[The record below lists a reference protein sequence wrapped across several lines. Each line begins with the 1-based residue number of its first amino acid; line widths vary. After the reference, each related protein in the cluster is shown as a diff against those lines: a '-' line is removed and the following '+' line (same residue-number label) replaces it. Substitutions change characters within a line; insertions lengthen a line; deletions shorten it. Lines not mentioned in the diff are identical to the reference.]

1 MPATLSSV
9 ADEMYRPHPIAWLS
23 SHPRAADALLA
34 ALVVVAALVTHLAGE
49 TTVNDPNQPDPA
61 WWTVLFV
68 LAGTVPLYWRR
79 TQPLRS
85 GCVVVAAE
93 VVALFIGIG
102 GAAFLGSMV
111 AVYSIGAHTSGIRRT
126 RVISAIAAVVALL
139 FVAGWIDGLSLLD
152 EFISTGVVLVTAFV
166 LGDNLRRRRE
176 HLEDLAERAERA
188 EREQG
193 LLAEQRVAAERT
205 RTARDLHDV
214 VAHSVSVMVIQAA
227 AARRNLADAPDLA
240 AGALA
245 TIETT
250 GRQTMTELRS
260 ILGVLRTDAP
270 QPEGP
275 PTPPPSL
282 VHLEH
287 IAGLDD
293 LPVELLVEGD
303 LASLPDS
310 VSATGYRLVQEAL
323 TNVRRHAGPVG
334 RVAVVV
340 RVDGDGAS
348 ITVSD
353 DGRGPGT
360 LPDLDGF
367 GIVGMRERVAA
378 VGGTFHA
385 GPRPGGGW
393 QVRAT
398 MPIDAGT
405 AHRLAPSV
413 SS

>member
-1 MPATLSSV
+1 
-9 ADEMYRPHPIAWLS
+9 MYRPHPIAWLR
-23 SHPRAADALLA
+23 SHPRAADALLT
-34 ALVVVAALVTHLAGE
+34 ALVAVAAVVAHLAGE
-49 TTVNDPNQPDPA
+49 TSVNDPNQPDPT

-68 LAGTVPLYWRR
+68 LAGTVPLLWRR
-79 TQPLRS
+79 THPLRS
-85 GCVVVAAE
+85 GSVIVAAE
-93 VVALFIGIG
+93 VTALFIGIG

-126 RVISAIAAVVALL
+126 RVISTIAVAVALL

-205 RTARDLHDV
+205 RIARDLHDV

-227 AARRNLADAPDLA
+227 AARRSLADAPELA

-245 TIETT
+245 TIEST

-260 ILGVLRTDAP
+260 ILGVLRTDSP
-270 QPEGP
+270 QPDTP
-275 PTPPPSL
+275 PAPPPSL
-282 VHLEH
+282 THLDD

-293 LPVELLVEGD
+293 LPVELQVEGD

-310 VSATGYRLVQEAL
+310 VSATGYRLIQEAL

-340 RVDGDGAS
+340 NVTGDGVS
-348 ITVSD
+348 IVVAD
-353 DGRGPGT
+353 DGRGSGT
-360 LPDLDGF
+360 LPDRDGF

-378 VGGTFHA
+378 VGGTFDA

-393 QVRAT
+393 HVRAA

-405 AHRLAPSV
+405 SHRLTPSV
-413 SS
+413 PS